1 MQKNDIKLNKAVM
14 AGDERLKGF
23 CHYLIEC
30 ERSPNTIRSYLLA
43 LMQFFTFAKSS
54 EQPDMLSIIEWKQML
69 MQQHSPSTV
78 NLRLSA
84 MRSYCKHIGV
94 PCDVKLLKIQRST
107 STNNVITLQM
117 YERLIDGL
125 LSAGNRKWVAYYK
138 ILAMSGVRCNELLN
152 IRKGDLDRHVMKL
165 FTKGKMRRI
174 IFPAKL
180 VDEVHADFEGM
191 ADSDFICVNYC
202 GERLTQR
209 GVRAMLK
216 RHALQYGIPQSCAH
230 PHAFRHLFAIE
241 FLKRNKNLA
250 LLADLLGHSNVNTTS
265 IYLRLSQEQQ
275 QQALDEAVI
284 W

>member
-1 MQKNDIKLNKAVM
+1 MQKTDIKLNKTVI

-23 CHYLIEC
+23 CNYLIKC
-30 ERSPNTIRSYLLA
+30 ERSQNTIRSYLLA
-43 LMQFFTFAKSS
+43 LTQFFTFAKSS

-84 MRSYCKHIGV
+84 MRSYCKYIGV
-94 PCDVKLLKIQRST
+94 PCDVKLLKIQRAT
-107 STNNVITLQM
+107 SANNVITLQM

-125 LSAGNRKWVAYYK
+125 LLNGNRRWAAYYK
-138 ILAMSGVRCNELLN
+138 ILAMSGVRCSELLK
-152 IRKGDLDRHVMKL
+152 IRKGDLYRHEMEL
-165 FTKGKMRRI
+165 FTKGKIRCI
-174 IFPAKL
+174 IFPARL
-180 VDEVHADFEGM
+180 IDEVYADFEGM
-191 ADSDFICVNYC
+191 ADSDYICVNYR

-209 GVRAMLK
+209 GIRAMLK
-216 RHALQYGIPQSCAH
+216 KHAEQYGIPQSCAH

-241 FLKRNKNLA
+241 FLKHNSNLA

-275 QQALDEAVI
+275 QQALDEAVT